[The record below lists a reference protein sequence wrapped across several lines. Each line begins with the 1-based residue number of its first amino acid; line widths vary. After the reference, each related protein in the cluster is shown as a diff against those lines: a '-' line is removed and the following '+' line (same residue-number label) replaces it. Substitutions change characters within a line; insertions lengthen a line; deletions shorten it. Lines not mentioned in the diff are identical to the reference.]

1 MNIRPP
7 RKLDEEGMQHYLE
20 RTCTKH
26 NNFGYN
32 DLVVDMRAKVSISAT
47 ARKFGVT
54 HKTMKGWQ
62 ERVRNEEKLNQ
73 EQHALAAKEFDETT
87 Q

>member
-62 ERVRNEEKLNQ
+62 ERVRNEEKTKPRATCLSS
-73 EQHALAAKEFDETT
+73 KGI
-87 Q
+87 